1 MSQSHLLIDF
11 PIKGPANAKALAE
24 ELPPLMPDF
33 ATCRTTSEP
42 CTSLVS

>member
-24 ELPPLMPDF
+24 RVAPVDAGLRER
-33 ATCRTTSEP
+33 AG
-42 CTSLVS
+42 